1 MRESSPRPDVDRILA
16 ADRRVI
22 DRAINRGIRKA
33 LLRHK
38 AAGLPVVIS
47 RGGKIV
53 WIQPEDIES

>member
-1 MRESSPRPDVDRILA
+1 MKTETRPDVDRILA
-16 ADRRVI
+16 EDRRVI

-47 RGGKIV
+47 RDGKV
-53 WIQPEDIES
+53 VLIQPEDIEP

>member
-1 MRESSPRPDVDRILA
+1 MKAERRPDVDRILA
-16 ADRRVI
+16 EDRRVI

-47 RGGKIV
+47 RDGKIFL
-53 WIQPEDIES
+53 IQPEEIPS